1 MLCLKPYLPREYSV
15 VRAIKSFSV
24 LADLSLEKEPPMKC
38 FFLEI
43 LTLARSFWPRL
54 YGHLQVINCDIN
66 SLGQR
71 TKLSFSGGWYCETK
85 SAWSG
90 EEGPWARGRALLL
103 LWLFSCY
110 KSWASAEGLLATWA
124 KNTFLSAQG
133 GTPSTC
139 MQLPKDK
146 PKEEGTKWKDCS
158 ASFTALSEY
167 TSLLWATGVPGA
179 LVRTKPPNLRQKA
192 TVLVHSLSLSC
203 SLSVKHHPPSEKA
216 RSTSKGIVPRVNGQ
230 VSGYFFI

>member
-24 LADLSLEKEPPMKC
+24 LAGLSLEKEPPMKC

-66 SLGQR
+66 RRGQQ
-71 TKLSFSGGWYCETK
+71 TKLSFSGGCYCGTK

-90 EEGPWARGRALLL
+90 EGGPWARGRALLL

-133 GTPSTC
+133 GIPSTC
-139 MQLPKDK
+139 MQLPKTSLRK
-146 PKEEGTKWKDCS
+146 KEQNEKTAVL
-158 ASFTALSEY
+158 ASQHFQNTSHCCEQQGCLEHLSE
-167 TSLLWATGVPGA
+167 
-179 LVRTKPPNLRQKA
+179 PNL
-192 TVLVHSLSLSC
+192 L
-203 SLSVKHHPPSEKA
+203 
-216 RSTSKGIVPRVNGQ
+216 I
-230 VSGYFFI
+230 